1 MTRDCT
7 IELNYQLK
15 LPEISN
21 NEGIP
26 DLDFLLTRPGQKPF
40 SVAEV
45 LGKQISATA
54 ISLKLQEP
62 PQDLSYEAYTNI
74 MNELSLKIKFSS
86 PPEKNKEYTVLGSN
100 PSELTR
106 FVDPKD
112 GILRIYRLINT
123 I

>member
-7 IELNYQLK
+7 IDLNYQLK

-26 DLDFLLTRPGQKPF
+26 DLDFLLTRPGQKQF
-40 SVAEV
+40 SLAEV

-86 PPEKNKEYTVLGSN
+86 LPEKNKEYTVLGSN